1 MTFIEYPKA
10 LYRGGVYVAVSD
22 REEEGHHRDSGYMD
36 WHADQTRMIKADNE
50 VALKYIEEGAEPD
63 ADSADES
70 SIGEITRR
78 RGRPPKLQLN
88 A

>member
-1 MTFIEYPKA
+1 MNFIEYPKA
-10 LYRGGVYVAVSD
+10 LYRGGQYVAVAN
-22 REEEGHHRDSGYMD
+22 RHEESAHRDSGYMD
-36 WHADQTRMIKADNE
+36 WKEDHDRMIKADND
-50 VALKYIEEGAEPD
+50 AAIKYIEEGAEPD
-63 ADSADES
+63 AVSADES